1 MHFDPTVLNESAEN
15 IVASIGEP
23 VTAEVRVP
31 YGKGLGDHLPRY
43 LVLPSPLPQ
52 PRSLDDCKVK
62 LVDFGSSF
70 FSEHQS
76 STAGMRCPLP
86 FRAPEAVITRQWDKE
101 ADIWS
106 LGCTVR
112 TRIVSPPT

>member
-1 MHFDPTVLNESAEN
+1 VRFDPNVVDKSAED
-15 IVASIGEP
+15 IAASMGAP
-23 VTAEVRVP
+23 VTAEVRTTHV
-31 YGKGLGDHLPRY
+31 GNHMPRY
-43 LVLPSPLPQ
+43 LVLPSPLPE
-52 PRSLDDCKVK
+52 PKSLDDCKVK